1 MAYPFLNGYAIFYH
15 FIGYYK
21 DIHGMNKKYTLCFL
35 LAILSLAPA
44 CAQIK
49 SNRMIYGRVL
59 NAVTRKPLND
69 VMVYLETP
77 QGQAVDSILINDR
90 RSMGSTFYV
99 YWFDVPKEGG
109 KYRLRVAPK
118 GYETAFL
125 DVDCKPF
132 LGRESARFVGDI
144 LVRRKRVETQ
154 LGEATVTATKVKF
167 YNKGDTVVY
176 NADAFQLAEGSML
189 DALIKQLPG
198 AELKDDGR
206 ILVNGKQVESLL
218 LNGEDFFK
226 GNNRIMLD
234 NLPSYMVNQVKVY
247 DKAGKLSE
255 FAGRDMGDKEY
266 VMDVRLKRQYSIG
279 WIGNA
284 EGGYGSK
291 DRYLARLFALRFTP
305 QSRLS
310 AYVNMNNLND
320 TRDPGENTE
329 WTPSK
334 MPSGLQAVKSVGTD
348 YLVKDR
354 MGRYDAKGNVYY
366 SHTGTDTYNRRAAE
380 QYLPQAN
387 AWQRTESM
395 TNSGYTYAATSHSFS
410 YRGKDKAEQNNY
422 YLSLNP
428 SFSYSSW
435 DNRVNN
441 LSATF
446 SEDPSLMFSVAG
458 GLLDSIRNYNGGS
471 ALRGI
476 MLNRYLAQSKQKGH
490 SVNASF
496 GIDQSVR
503 VNRSGDFMA
512 LTLSAGYADRRD
524 EIFSHDLYDYP
535 ATSGQPDF
543 RNRWEKARPDRN
555 FNYSAKLSYYMT
567 LPNNMEFNYSYTFGQ
582 DIADKDYALN
592 RLEALDGWG
601 AGTDHGLGALPST
614 VDFTLRTTDTQNS
627 YSQSQ
632 TNTWHQASVYHRWN
646 GTDKRDNYWDYR
658 ITLPLRFV
666 HYSLDYK
673 RAAYDGNSTRNTV
686 RFLPSVN
693 VKVMWHNIQRQ
704 IQFIYSPSQSDPAMT
719 DLLDIERTAD
729 PLNIYNGNPHLK
741 KSYTHNLSLY
751 YYNGSRRKQRSLN
764 ANVKYRIQQDA
775 TAWGYTYDRS
785 TGVRHYS
792 PDNVNGNYSI
802 TGSLNYNMPLDR
814 KRRLT
819 LNTASYVEYRHG
831 VDLISTTDAAPSR
844 SSVKVFWATETVTL
858 DYRMSSRFNVGFK
871 TRFEWDNARSKREG
885 FSKTNDYIVNYGPTM
900 KVELPW
906 LLQLSTDLTMYT
918 RRGYSS
924 ADADRDNLVWNARL
938 SRRIPKANLTLMVDG
953 YDILGQLSNYT
964 HALNSQGRT
973 ETYRNVIPRY
983 VMFHVIYR
991 FNVKP
996 KKRPGE

>member
-1 MAYPFLNGYAIFYH
+1 MR
-15 FIGYYK
+15 
-21 DIHGMNKKYTLCFL
+21 KYL
-35 LAILSLAPA
+35 LVLLLILAALPS

-49 SNRMIYGRVL
+49 SFHIIYGRVL
-59 NAVTRKPLND
+59 NAISRQPLNG
-69 VMVYLETP
+69 VKVYLETP
-77 QGQAVDSILINDR
+77 QGQTVDSMTINDGR
-90 RSMGSTFYV
+90 TVGSVRFV
-99 YWFDVPKEGG
+99 YSFEVPKSGG
-109 KYRLRVAPK
+109 KYRLRTEPE
-118 GYETAFL
+118 GYEAAYQ

-132 LGRESARFVGDI
+132 KGRDYIRFTGDI
-144 LVRRKRVETQ
+144 LVWRKRAETQ

-167 YNKGDTVVY
+167 YNKGDTIVY

-234 NLPSYMVNQVKVY
+234 NLPSYMVSQVKVY
-247 DKAGKLSE
+247 DKTGKLSE
-255 FAGRDMGDKEY
+255 FAGRDMDDKEF

-310 AYVNMNNLND
+310 AYVSMNNLND
-320 TRDPGENTE
+320 SRDPGENTE
-329 WTPSK
+329 WTPDK
-334 MPSGLQAVKSVGTD
+334 MPSGLQAVKNIGAN

-354 MGRYDAKGNVYY
+354 MERYNVNGEVYY
-366 SHTGTDTYNRRAAE
+366 YHTGTDTYNWRAAE
-380 QYLPQAN
+380 LFQPQAN
-387 AWQRTESM
+387 AWQRTEN
-395 TNSGYTYAATSHSFS
+395 TAKNGYTSIATNHNFYYNGKDAGAQNKISFS
-410 YRGKDKAEQNNY
+410 I
-422 YLSLNP
+422 LPSLN
-428 SFSYSSW
+428 YTSW
-435 DNRVNN
+435 DNRANN

-446 SEDPSLMFSVAG
+446 SEDPSLMLSVAG

-476 MLNRYLAQSKQKGH
+476 MLNRYLAQSKQNGH
-490 SVNASF
+490 QTSASLSVNQF
-496 GIDQSVR
+496 TIINTTDLLGIYL
-503 VNRSGDFMA
+503 N
-512 LTLSAGYADRRD
+512 AGYTDQRD
-524 EIFSHDLYDYP
+524 ETFSHDLYDYP
-535 ATSGQPDF
+535 ATGGQPDF
-543 RNRWEKARPDRN
+543 RNRWEKGRPDRN
-555 FNYSAKLSYYMT
+555 FNYSAMARYFICLS
-567 LPNNMEFNYSYTFGQ
+567 NNMNFRLAYGFGQ
-582 DIADKDYALN
+582 DITDKDYALN

-601 AGTDHGLGALPST
+601 AGTDHELGALPST

-632 TNTWHQASVYHRWN
+632 TNTWHQVEFYHGWN
-646 GTDKRDNYWDYR
+646 GMDKRNNYWDYR
-658 ITLPLRFV
+658 ITLPLRFI

-673 RAAYDGNSTRNTV
+673 RATYDGNSTRNTV
-686 RFLPSVN
+686 RFLPNVN
-693 VKVMWHNIQRQ
+693 VKTVWHNQQRQ
-704 IQFIYSPSQSDPAMT
+704 IQFMYSPSQSDPAMT

-741 KSYTHNLSLY
+741 KSYTHYAALFYSNS
-751 YYNGSRRKQRSLN
+751 SRRKQRSLN